1 MDVSAFGP
9 SRPKILNRY
18 VSLPENGFQPPPQV
32 YRQDVLG
39 MVGGLAVGCRV
50 SREPAAWRL
59 NSKASFLSVLV
70 IHALRQFPNVQIGTM
85 FRQRSP
91 SDCVTAMI
99 RYRSSSFLLFFAPS

>member
-18 VSLPENGFQPPPQV
+18 VSLPENGFQRPLR
-32 YRQDVLG
+32 YIAR
-39 MVGGLAVGCRV
+39 MVGDGGLAVGCRV

-70 IHALRQFPNVQIGTM
+70 IHALRQFPNVQVGTM
-85 FRQRSP
+85 FSVNGLHQAASRR
-91 SDCVTAMI
+91 
-99 RYRSSSFLLFFAPS
+99 